1 MLATKTPGEKEK
13 KDKATLIFIFPDI
26 HRVVSPYAKISFSG
40 NVVHVSSKEAF

>member
-40 NVVHVSSKEAF
+40 SVAGCSTC